1 MLPSWSATCQSCTW
15 LVMADTYSTPP
26 GCRAVLFTELVT
38 MLVKCVARSC
48 FFARSCLV
56 LLSGATDVVRI
67 VEGRLCEEGR
77 FKLLEA
83 ICSGRNEA

>member
-1 MLPSWSATCQSCTW
+1 
-15 LVMADTYSTPP
+15 
-26 GCRAVLFTELVT
+26 